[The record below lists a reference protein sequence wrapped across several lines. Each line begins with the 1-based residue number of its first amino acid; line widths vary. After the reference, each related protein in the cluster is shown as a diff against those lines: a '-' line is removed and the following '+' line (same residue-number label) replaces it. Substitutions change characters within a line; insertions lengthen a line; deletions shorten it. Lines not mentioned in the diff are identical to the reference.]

1 MRPAARAALLA
12 AVVAMPGVTTADLSA
27 ARERLLVEV
36 DAAYAG
42 ARRFTGLAQMSPRV
56 RAALG
61 RVERHRFVPEAERR
75 AAYLDQPLPIGDGQ
89 TISQPFIVALST
101 DLARVKPG
109 ETVLEV
115 GTGSGYQAA
124 VLAEI
129 VGRVYTIERLAALA
143 RQGAATLAALGYR
156 NVEARLGD
164 GYAGWPEHAPFD
176 AIVVTAAAPDVPPA
190 LVAQLKPGGRLV
202 IPLGEDSGEQHLVVV
217 EKDVAGRAVER
228 RVLPV
233 RFVPLVPGAPR

>member
-1 MRPAARAALLA
+1 M
-12 AVVAMPGVTTADLSA
+12 
-27 ARERLLVEV
+27 
-36 DAAYAG
+36 
-42 ARRFTGLAQMSPRV
+42 
-56 RAALG
+56 
-61 RVERHRFVPEAERR
+61 
-75 AAYLDQPLPIGDGQ
+75 
-89 TISQPFIVALST
+89 
-101 DLARVKPG
+101 
-109 ETVLEV
+109 
-115 GTGSGYQAA
+115 
-124 VLAEI
+124 LAEI
-129 VGRVYTIERLAALA
+129 VVRVYTSERLAALA

-217 EKDVAGRAVER
+217 EKDVAGRVVER